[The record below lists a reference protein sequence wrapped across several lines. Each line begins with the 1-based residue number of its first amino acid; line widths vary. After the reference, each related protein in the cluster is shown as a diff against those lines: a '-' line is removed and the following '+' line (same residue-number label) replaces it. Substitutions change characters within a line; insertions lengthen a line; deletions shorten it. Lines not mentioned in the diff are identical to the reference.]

1 MVIFLKFLVLS
12 IPKQSVRVGSEFGWG
27 IGYWGVSWDLSLNLV
42 LCLPELGGICGE
54 SFHFTKKKRTIGFW
68 FGEVLVRK
76 LDHSSQ
82 SELSDVY
89 VLSLEDG
96 WVIMG
101 IFTVGR
107 RVEDCVYFFYSSF
120 LLSKN
125 PLVIVWGQA
134 VLSVQLR
141 KSMPGSF
148 QNLHSDSIPSS
159 KNLSLHLDKLPD
171 TSCELF

>member
-12 IPKQSVRVGSEFGWG
+12 IPKQSVRVGSEFWLRHR
-27 IGYWGVSWDLSLNLV
+27 I
-42 LCLPELGGICGE
+42 LGCFMR
-54 SFHFTKKKRTIGFW
+54 S
-68 FGEVLVRK
+68 V
-76 LDHSSQ
+76 
-82 SELSDVY
+82 SELSFVPTWIGRDLWGELPFY
-89 VLSLEDG
+89 KKKEDNRILIWGGPGEETRPLITKWAVWCLCSFSGG
-96 WVIMG
+96 WLG
-101 IFTVGR
+101 DYGYFHCRKEGGR
-107 RVEDCVYFFYSSF
+107 LCIFFYSSF